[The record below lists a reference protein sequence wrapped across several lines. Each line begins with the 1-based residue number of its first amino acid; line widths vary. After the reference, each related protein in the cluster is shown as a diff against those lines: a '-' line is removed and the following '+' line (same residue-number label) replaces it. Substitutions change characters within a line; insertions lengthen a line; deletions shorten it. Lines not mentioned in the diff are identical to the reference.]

1 MKVSVITATY
11 NSQANIINCIMSVNS
26 QKYKNI
32 QHVFVDGL
40 STDNTVDVIK
50 QYSVRDA
57 KLLSEKDAGIYDA
70 LNKGVKISDGDL
82 IFFFILTTLYVMR
95 QL

>member
-32 QHVFVDGL
+32 QHVFIDGL

-57 KLLSEKDAGIYDA
+57 KLFQRKMLVFMM
-70 LNKGVKISDGDL
+70 LL
-82 IFFFILTTLYVMR
+82 IKELKYQMVI
-95 QL
+95 